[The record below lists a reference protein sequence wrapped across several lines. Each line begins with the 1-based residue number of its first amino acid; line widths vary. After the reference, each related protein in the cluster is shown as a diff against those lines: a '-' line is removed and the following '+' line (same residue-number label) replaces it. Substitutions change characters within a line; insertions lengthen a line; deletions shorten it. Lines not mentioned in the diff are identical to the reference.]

1 MLSTFESPTSDL
13 VIPVG
18 VFITGDVRVLF
29 VRVCAPVVVARIL
42 VSAIPCTLVVSASCV
57 AIAAEI
63 AAVADISRQLPFV
76 LAGEEAS
83 TYVVPLSD

>member
-1 MLSTFESPTSDL
+1 MSAIPCTLVVSASCVESDAADAAIASDL
-13 VIPVG
+13 AVA
-18 VFITGDVRVLF
+18 T
-29 VRVCAPVVVARIL
+29 VVAVARTD